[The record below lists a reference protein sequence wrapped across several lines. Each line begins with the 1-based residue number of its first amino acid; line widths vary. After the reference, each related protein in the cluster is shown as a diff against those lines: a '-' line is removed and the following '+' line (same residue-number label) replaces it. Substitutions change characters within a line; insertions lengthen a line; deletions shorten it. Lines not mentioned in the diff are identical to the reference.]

1 MAIYD
6 YADAAKMPQVV
17 GLQNWIWVT
26 IWIGAILC
34 APQPLAGGEA
44 ESNSTGEVNH
54 RNNSDYEYEYVP
66 EWPRL
71 SRRLGSVSAVAFD
84 PSGNVVIFHRGRHV
98 WNLLSFDDQNR
109 FQQIKDGPIDES
121 TLLMFHNESGA
132 LIGEWGANLFFMPHG
147 LTIDRN
153 NTYWVTD
160 VALHQVFK
168 FDLTISSTKPVMT
181 LGVRFE
187 PGNDHL
193 HFCKPTSVA
202 VLENGDFFVADGYC
216 NGRVNKYSA
225 DGQLIL
231 SWGKNSFVLTR
242 TFMLP
247 AGPIPINFFAI
258 PHALAYAADK
268 NLICVAD
275 REQGRVQCF
284 NASNGAFHTLYDSPR
299 IGSRIFSV
307 KYIPRDGGLL
317 YLVNGPQFT
326 THEPVNGLVMS
337 MESKQIVGRFFPEHA
352 FSNPHELA
360 VSDNGDQVYVA
371 ELNPHRVH
379 KFKRKGLIPPQP
391 PAILE
396 PTEKP
401 EIFPPSDQPVLYTGA
416 ALTTIPIVVSLVGI
430 GCLVVCL
437 FRTFCVKSRG
447 GRRQRFSTP
456 SENISLREMSGEDRE
471 A

>member
-1 MAIYD
+1 MVGIVINRLWVLCCATMA
-6 YADAAKMPQVV
+6 
-17 GLQNWIWVT
+17 LT
-26 IWIGAILC
+26 IFVPIVRTQ
-34 APQPLAGGEA
+34 QPLAGGEA
-44 ESNSTGEVNH
+44 ALNSTEINH
-54 RNNSDYEYEYVP
+54 RNADYEYEYDA

-71 SRRLGSVSAVAFD
+71 NRTLGSVSAVAFD

-98 WNLLSFDDQNR
+98 WNLLSFDQQNR
-109 FQQIKDGPIDES
+109 YLQEKDGPIGES
-121 TLLMFHNESGA
+121 TLLIFHNESGA
-132 LIGEWGANLFFMPHG
+132 LVGEWGANLFFMPHG

-153 NTYWVTD
+153 NSYWITD

-168 FDLTISSTKPVMT
+168 FDLTVSSTKPAMT

-187 PGNDHL
+187 PGKDHE

-225 DGQLIL
+225 DGRLIL

-247 AGPIPINFFAI
+247 AGPIPVNFFAI
-258 PHALAYAADK
+258 PHALTYAADK
-268 NLICVAD
+268 KLICVAD

-284 NASNGAFHTLYDSPR
+284 NANNGVFHSMYESPR
-299 IGSRIFSV
+299 IGSRLFSV

-317 YLVNGPQFT
+317 YVVNGPQFT
-326 THEPVNGLVMS
+326 TAEPVNGLVMS
-337 MESKQIVGRFFPEHA
+337 MTSKEIVGRFFPEHA

-360 VSDNGDQVYVA
+360 VSGDGAQVYVA
-371 ELNPHRVH
+371 ELNPHKVH
-379 KFKRKGLIPPQP
+379 KFKRKSGL
-391 PAILE
+391 
-396 PTEKP
+396 P
-401 EIFPPSDQPVLYTGA
+401 EIPTPILDPAESKVETFPPSDQPVLYTG

-430 GCLVVCL
+430 GCMVVCL

-456 SENISLREMSGEDRE
+456 SENISLREMGEDRE